1 MSTSA
6 QPHETKVKLT
16 KSSGSNNNSSSSS
29 NRAKVASIDAK
40 YSDDELSSDESIED
54 TADAT
59 ADGDI
64 DLAEK
69 TKRTQYDETKETIES
84 LKKLEAILA
93 PIFFTLLSFFVRFYR
108 ISVNSS
114 VVWDEA
120 HFGKFGSYYLRHEFY
135 HDVHPPLGKMLVGLS
150 GYLAGY
156 NGSWDFPSGEKY
168 PEYIDYTKMRLF
180 NATFSALCVPL
191 AYFTMKE
198 IGFTI
203 WTTWLFT
210 LMVCLESSYV
220 TLGKFILL
228 DSMLLFFTVSTV
240 FCFARYNN
248 FNNKQQEFGRKWW
261 KWLLL
266 TGVSIGCVCS
276 VKMVGLFVTSLV
288 GIYTVVDL
296 VTKLQDKSISWKKYA
311 CHWSARIIGL
321 IIVPMSIFLLCF
333 KIHFDLLYKSGTGDA
348 NMSSLFQ
355 ANLANSDV
363 GGGPRDVSIVHSV
376 VTLKNQGLSGGLLH
390 SHVQTFPEG
399 SKQQQVTTYSHKDSN
414 NNWIFQRARPLPSYD
429 PSGNKTDIEYVIDGM
444 HVRLMHPQT
453 GRNLHTHEIPAP
465 STKSEWEVAC
475 YGNLT
480 IGDAKDNWIVEIMDQ
495 QGDEDKLKLHP
506 LTSSFRLK
514 NEVLGCY
521 LGVTGTSLP
530 QWGFRQGEVVCYKNP
545 FKKDKRTWWNI
556 ENNRNEILPP
566 APENF
571 KLPKTRFIR
580 DFIQLNLAMMATN
593 NALLPDPDKQDDL
606 ASSFWQWPT
615 LNVGIR
621 MCGWSPD
628 KAKYFMIGSPATTW
642 TSTVGVFIFAF
653 ITLYYIVRWQR
664 QFVDFPSN
672 HPQKLQKFIMGGI
685 YPMFGWGLHFMP
697 FVIMGRV
704 TYVHHY
710 VPALYF
716 AMIVFCYEVDAFASI
731 FNRPRASAVSK
742 IVYAAIYVT
751 LYALV
756 AGTFWYLRYF
766 SWGMEGDK
774 KEWKHLQLINSWRVS
789 DDNYI

>member
-1 MSTSA
+1 MSTSVE
-6 QPHETKVKLT
+6 PNETEALKRKVEE
-16 KSSGSNNNSSSSS
+16 SSSSTT
-29 NRAKVASIDAK
+29 ASIEEK
-40 YSDDELSSDESIED
+40 YTDDNDKDS
-54 TADAT
+54 
-59 ADGDI
+59 
-64 DLAEK
+64 

-84 LKKLEAILA
+84 LKKAESIVA
-93 PIFFTLLSFFVRFYR
+93 PLLFTLLSFFVRFYR
-108 ISVNSS
+108 ISVNNN

-168 PEYIDYTKMRLF
+168 PDYIDYTKMRLF

-198 IGFTI
+198 IGFSI
-203 WTTWLFT
+203 ATTWLFT
-210 LMVCLESSYV
+210 LMVTVESSYV

-228 DSMLLFFTVSTV
+228 DSMLLFFTVATV
-240 FCFARYNN
+240 FCFSRFNN
-248 FNNKQQEFGRKWW
+248 FNNKQQEFSRKWW

-266 TGVSIGCVCS
+266 TGVSIGCTCS
-276 VKMVGLFVTSLV
+276 VKMVGLFVTTLV

-296 VTKLQDKSISWKKYA
+296 WNKLADKSISWGKYLN
-311 CHWSARIIGL
+311 HWFARIIAL
-321 IIVPMSIFLLCF
+321 IVVPISIFMLSF

-355 ANLANSDV
+355 ANLVGSGV
-363 GGGPRDVSIVHSV
+363 GGGPREVSMYHSF

-390 SHVQTFPEG
+390 SHVQTYPEG
-399 SKQQQVTTYSHKDSN
+399 SKQQQVTTYGHKDSN
-414 NNWIFQRARPLPSYD
+414 NNWIFQRPRGQPPYD
-429 PSGNKTDIEYVIDGM
+429 PSNNNTAIEYIIDGM
-444 HVRLMHPQT
+444 HVRLMHPQS
-453 GRNLHTHEIPAP
+453 GRNLHTHDVQAP
-465 STKSEWEVAC
+465 VTKGELEVAC

-480 IGDAKDNWIVEIMDQ
+480 IGDAKDNWIVEIVDQ
-495 QGDEDKLKLHP
+495 ASDEDKMRLHP
-506 LTSSFRLK
+506 LTTSFRLK
-514 NEVLGCY
+514 NEVMNCY
-521 LGVTGTSLP
+521 LGTSGSTLP

-545 FKKDKRTWWNI
+545 FKKDKRTWWNL
-556 ENNRNEILPP
+556 EDHRNAILPP
-566 APENF
+566 APESF

-593 NALLPDPDKQDDL
+593 NALLPDNDKQDDL

-628 KAKYFMIGSPATTW
+628 KPKYFMIGSPATTW
-642 TSTVGVFIFAF
+642 TSTAGVILFAF
-653 ITLYYIVRWQR
+653 IVLFYLIRWQR
-664 QFVDFPSN
+664 QYVDFPTTQPN
-672 HPQKLQKFIMGGI
+672 KLRKFFMGGI

-716 AMIVFCYEVDAFASI
+716 AMIVFCYEVDAFTSR
-731 FNRPRASAVSK
+731 FNRPNATQAQK
-742 IVYAAIYVT
+742 LTYAGIYFV
-751 LYALV
+751 LYFFV
-756 AGTFWYLRYF
+756 GYTFWYFRYL
-766 SWGMEGDK
+766 SWGMEGP
-774 KEWKHLQLINSWRVS
+774 KENWKHLKLLESWRVS
-789 DDNYI
+789 DDKYT